1 MLTLHKAAQAGTI
14 ESSDILVSIAPAP
27 AGTGIQLDLV
37 SQTMP
42 QYGGHITKLITGILE
57 EQGVADAMVQANDMG
72 AIDLVIEARVKTAL
86 GRAAQQ

>member
-1 MLTLHKAAQAGTI
+1 MI
-14 ESSDILVSIAPAP
+14 
-27 AGTGIQLDLV
+27 GIGCDH
-37 SQTMP
+37 
-42 QYGGHITKLITGILE
+42 GGFELKEVIRKHLE